1 MTRMDIIVSSIT
13 NNACISVPLIT
24 SYMTIGNLQKPL
36 PRDVKLIIK
45 ESFFCGVVEGKP
57 QVRCRAGQTDFL
69 SIDNSFHNNR
79 ITKRKSQVR
88 FLRRDCKT

>member
-13 NNACISVPLIT
+13 NNAGISVSLIT
-24 SYMTIGNLQKPL
+24 SYMTTGNLQKPL

-57 QVRCRAGQTDFL
+57 QVRRRAGQTDFL
-69 SIDNSFHNNR
+69 QSI
-79 ITKRKSQVR
+79 IVGGGTK
-88 FLRRDCKT
+88 

>member
-57 QVRCRAGQTDFL
+57 QVGSRAGQSDFFA
-69 SIDNSFHNNR
+69 IDNSFHNNR
-79 ITKRKSQVR
+79 ITKRHPQVR
-88 FLRRDCKT
+88 SYL

>member
-13 NNACISVPLIT
+13 NNAGISVSLIT

-57 QVRCRAGQTDFL
+57 QVRRRAGQSDLFC
-69 SIDNSFHNNR
+69 NR
-79 ITKRKSQVR
+79 
-88 FLRRDCKT
+88 

>member
-13 NNACISVPLIT
+13 NNAGIGVSLIALN
-24 SYMTIGNLQKPL
+24 MTIGNLQKPL

-57 QVRCRAGQTDFL
+57 QVRSRAGQSDF
-69 SIDNSFHNNR
+69 FCNR
-79 ITKRKSQVR
+79 
-88 FLRRDCKT
+88 

>member
-13 NNACISVPLIT
+13 NNAGISVSLIT
-24 SYMTIGNLQKPL
+24 LYMMTGNLQKPL

-57 QVRCRAGQTDFL
+57 QVRCRAGQTDFFA
-69 SIDNSFHNNR
+69 IDNNSFHNNR
-79 ITKRKSQVR
+79 ITERKPQVR
-88 FLRRDCKT
+88 SYL

>member
-13 NNACISVPLIT
+13 NNAEISVSLIT
-24 SYMTIGNLQKPL
+24 LNMMTGNLQKPL

-57 QVRCRAGQTDFL
+57 QVRRRAGQTDFFA
-69 SIDNSFHNNR
+69 IDNSFHNNNR
-79 ITKRKSQVR
+79 IIERKPQVR
-88 FLRRDCKT
+88 SYL